1 MLIHIVCFKYKT
13 DTSESARRDHVEKVT
28 SLGDLAIPGIL
39 SLTVGTDI
47 VRSTRSFDTGLIVR
61 FPDRAAL
68 DDYQKHPLHVP
79 IAQHGAA
86 LCEQIVSVDF
96 EE

>member
-1 MLIHIVCFKYKT
+1 MLIHIVCFKYKA
-13 DTSESARRDHVEKVT
+13 DTAESARRDHVDK
-28 SLGDLAIPGIL
+28 LNGLADAGIPGIL

-47 VRSTRSFDTGLIVR
+47 VRSPRSYDTGLIVR

-68 DDYQKHPLHVP
+68 DAYQKHPLHVP
-79 IAQHGAA
+79 VAQHGVG